1 MAYDRCFIHQST
13 SPRNRSARRQP
24 RHGPHKRGLN
34 SKINLAIESL
44 GLPVEVTV
52 TSGTV
57 ADSSQVKELISEIEA
72 QKLLADRGYDTNEVI
87 EYLQSRGM
95 EVVIPP
101 KSNRRD
107 QREFDKVVY
116 ENRYKIENTFLKLKE
131 WRGIASRYAK
141 TTKSYIAA
149 VQIRCMYLW
158 LQVI

>member
-1 MAYDRCFIHQST
+1 M
-13 SPRNRSARRQP
+13 
-24 RHGPHKRGLN
+24 
-34 SKINLAIESL
+34 
-44 GLPVEVTV
+44 
-52 TSGTV
+52 
-57 ADSSQVKELISEIEA
+57 KELISEIEA

-87 EYLQSRGM
+87 EYLQSRDM